1 MGPEFSEKLSHL
13 SSADKQVRR
22 EVSSK
27 PQIIILSG
35 EFHGMY
41 RVFNKTLFLLQLKEF
56 ILAATTN
63 SSEINLGG
71 YVRIDRGF
79 LLKVSST
86 GPSTRSYQLILDLVN

>member
-1 MGPEFSEKLSHL
+1 MGPEFSNKLSHL
-13 SSADKQVRR
+13 SSADKQVNR

-27 PQIIILSG
+27 PPMIVLSD

-41 RVFNKTLFLLQLKEF
+41 RVLNKTLFLLQLKVF
-56 ILAATTN
+56 ILATTTN

-79 LLKVSST
+79 LVRVSRPRASIALN
-86 GPSTRSYQLILDLVN
+86 S